1 LESGR
6 KNINEEVQ
14 VLTVAN
20 AFNENFVPLVE
31 KKCVDDDDGGGS
43 SGHDDSSI
51 GDNNYNN
58 TYTQIYYFL
67 NAFNNSF
74 PNTKLKSKMIHEI

>member
-1 LESGR
+1 LELGR

-20 AFNENFVPLVE
+20 AFNENFLPLVE
-31 KKCVDDDDGGGS
+31 KKCVDDDGGGS

-51 GDNNYNN
+51 GDNN
-58 TYTQIYYFL
+58 TYTEIYYFL
-67 NAFNNSF
+67 NAFNNSY
-74 PNTKLKSKMIHEI
+74 PNTKLKSKTTQEI